1 MTSREIV
8 KKCLT
13 FDNPERMPRDIWILP
28 WAENEFPE
36 QIKKLREEYPSDFG
50 FSPDVYNKSSKRTG
64 DAYAAGQYI
73 DEWGCVF
80 ENIHPGI
87 IGEIK
92 EPILKNI
99 DDYES
104 IEPPYEML
112 PTDPEKARKI
122 VNEACAASDK
132 FILSGCLPRPWERYQ
147 FLRGTEESMMDIM
160 VEENAKKL
168 LDIIHQFYMKEVEFW
183 ASTDID
189 AIFIMDDWGAQNQLL
204 IPPPL
209 WRKLFKPLYKDYAD
223 LAHQNGKFIFMH
235 SDGNIT
241 EIYDDLIE
249 IGIDAINS
257 QIFCMDMEEIAKKA
271 KGKITFWGEIDR
283 QHVLPSPDKQMV
295 IDAVKKVAENL
306 YDPAG
311 GIIAQFEIGPGAI
324 PENAFTILEE
334 WEKICAKYPSKEDN
348 R

>member
-8 KKCLT
+8 KKCLN
-13 FDNPERMPRDIWILP
+13 FDNPERMPRDVWVLP
-28 WAENEFPE
+28 WAENKFPE
-36 QIKKLREEYPSDFG
+36 QIKKIRDEYPSDFG
-50 FSPDVYNKSSKRTG
+50 FPPDVYNKSSKRNG
-64 DAYAAGQYI
+64 DAYDVGQYI

-99 DDYES
+99 DEYES
-104 IEPPYEML
+104 IEPPYETL
-112 PTDPEKARKI
+112 PTNLEKAREI
-122 VNEACAASDK
+122 VNESCANSDK

-168 LDIIHQFYMKEVEFW
+168 LEIIHQYYMKEVEFW
-183 ASTDID
+183 ASTDVD

-209 WRKLFKPLYKDYAD
+209 WRELFKPLYKKYSD

-257 QIFCMDMEEIAKKA
+257 QLFCMDMEEIAKKA

-283 QHVLPSPDKQMV
+283 QHVLPATDKQFV
-295 IDAVKKVAENL
+295 IDAVKKVAKNL
-306 YDPAG
+306 YDPSG
-311 GIIAQFEIGPGAI
+311 GIIAQFEIGPGAN
-324 PENAFTILEE
+324 PENALTILKE
-334 WEKICAKYPSKEDN
+334 WGEIGN
-348 R
+348 

>member
-13 FDNPERMPRDIWILP
+13 FDHPERMPRDVWVLP
-28 WAENEFPE
+28 WAE
-36 QIKKLREEYPSDFG
+36 KKYPAEINKIREEYPSDFG
-50 FSPDVYNKSSKRTG
+50 FPVNVYNNSSKLKG
-64 DAYAAGQYI
+64 DAYKIGEYI

-80 ENIHPGI
+80 KNIHEGV

-92 EPILKNI
+92 NPIIENI

-104 IEPPYEML
+104 VEPPYELL
-112 PTDPEKARKI
+112 PENIEEARKK
-122 VNEACAASDK
+122 VNDFYAASDK
-132 FILSGCLPRPWERYQ
+132 FILSGCVPRPWERYQ
-147 FLRGTEESMMDIM
+147 FLRGTENSMMDIM

-183 ASTDID
+183 ASTDVD

-204 IPPPL
+204 IPPSL
-209 WRKLFKPLYKDYAD
+209 WKELFKPLYKDYSD

-241 EIYDDLIE
+241 EIYDDLID

-257 QIFCMDMEEIAKKA
+257 QIFCMDMDEIAKKA

-283 QHVLPSPDKQMV
+283 QHVLPANDKQIAV
-295 IDAVKKVAENL
+295 DAVRKVEKYL

-311 GIIAQFEIGPGAI
+311 GIITQFEIGPGAN
-324 PENAFTILEE
+324 PEMAFAILEE
-334 WEKICAKYPSKEDN
+334 WDKVNCS
-348 R
+348 RSR